1 MEGCVTAGAKIHVT
15 CVRSNTSKV
24 VKKNKDILHLVER
37 GLAAR
42 GGGGV
47 VFLNVFDFSTFRP
60 GGGSKW
66 SILVSFFDFSTW
78 GEGLIGSILMIY
90 FKLFNFS
97 T

>member
-42 GGGGV
+42 GGGGG
-47 VFLNVFDFSTFRP
+47 R
-60 GGGSKW
+60 
-66 SILVSFFDFSTW
+66 FFECF
-78 GEGLIGSILMIY
+78 
-90 FKLFNFS
+90 
-97 T
+97 